1 MKKNTMKDEN
11 LVKQSKTAYAQ
22 WGKQWK
28 AHAKEHSQYPQ
39 LSMKKFENS
48 GIGKALLL
56 VANGFSL
63 EENIETI
70 KKYQKNVDILCC
82 DKSLGHLLDNDITPT
97 FCVVCDANVDYEKYL
112 EKYQDK
118 LSNTTLFINAC
129 GNPKWTKFG
138 NWKDVYFFINK
149 DVIESEKEFSKISGC
164 TNFIAAGTNVSNA
177 MIILVTQSDNE
188 GRKNFFGYDKYLL
201 IGYDYSWKANGN
213 YYAFNKDGGGKANYM
228 KHMYFNLPS
237 GNFAY
242 SSGNLIFSRDWILKY
257 IQAFNLP
264 IVQCNKDS
272 ILQLK
277 INGELEY
284 QMQYSYKKEDSKEM
298 IELVNEFDLI
308 KKKHNFIKNKMTEIS
323 KDHWLNFQKSI

>member
-1 MKKNTMKDEN
+1 MKKDTMRDET

-22 WGKQWK
+22 WSEQWR

-39 LSMKKFENS
+39 LSLSKFENS
-48 GIGKALLL
+48 GIGKSLLL

-70 KKYQKNVDILCC
+70 KKNQKNVDILCC
-82 DKSLGHLLDNDITPT
+82 DKTLGHLLDNDIIPQ
-97 FCVVCDANVDYEKYL
+97 FCVVCDANVNYEKYL
-112 EKYQDK
+112 EKYKDK
-118 LSNTTLFINAC
+118 LQDTILFINVC

-164 TNFIAAGTNVSNA
+164 NNFIAAGTNVSNA
-177 MIILVTQSDNE
+177 MVILVTQSDNE

-201 IGYDYSWKANGN
+201 IGYDYSWKSGGK
-213 YYAFNKDGGGKANYM
+213 YYAFDQDGGGKEQYM
-228 KHMYFNLPS
+228 KHLYFNLQS
-237 GNFAY
+237 GKIAY
-242 SSGNLIFSRDWILKY
+242 SSGNLIFSRDWLTKY

-272 ILQLK
+272 LLQLK
-277 INGELEY
+277 ASGDLDY
-284 QMQYSYKKEDSKEM
+284 QMQYGYKKEDAREM
-298 IELVNEFDLI
+298 KELVSEFDLI
-308 KKKHNFIKNKMTEIS
+308 RKKYNLIKNKMQEIS